1 MEHRSIMRLSRVHAT
16 NGLGKRQPKA
26 AKTPQHM
33 RLGIGQV
40 VAGGATRKQ
49 KTGATQPIQDQPTD
63 IEVDN
68 DGPIEQKSKHQ
79 RDDISLRLL
88 GARLMG
94 QRGLVEMERLA

>member
-1 MEHRSIMRLSRVHAT
+1 MRLSRVHAT

-40 VAGGATRKQ
+40 LAGGATRKQ
-49 KTGATQPIQDQPTD
+49 KQVPPSQSRI
-63 IEVDN
+63 DN

-79 RDDISLRLL
+79 RMTYPCDSWEQDSWDKE
-88 GARLMG
+88 AW
-94 QRGLVEMERLA
+94 